1 MKKVTYLLLFLA
13 ISLFFLNNIYASQI
27 LLHGYIFDSQSK
39 KPIGVSI
46 EFKDADGKKIKT
58 QSNSLTGEFQ
68 QILESNTK
76 YSVVLNSEDILRRE
90 VKIQTIDTNQ
100 YAEQK
105 IEFNVFKPTVG
116 NKIFAGNIFQLNST
130 KISIDGEQ
138 QLEEL
143 QLLLRFN
150 RNLNVEFKISGDNDL
165 VKLRKDIVSNWIE
178 NWKRE
183 KSRIKILEGNE
194 KENDF
199 VVKISDIKSYLD

>member
-1 MKKVTYLLLFLA
+1 MKKVTYLVYFLIFLVIC
-13 ISLFFLNNIYASQI
+13 ISPSFSAQI
-27 LLHGYIFDSQSK
+27 LLHGFIFESQSN

-46 EFKDADGKKIKT
+46 EFKDANGKKIKT

-68 QILESNTK
+68 QILESNSK
-76 YSVVLNSEDILRRE
+76 YSVVLNSDDILRRE
-90 VKIQTIDTNQ
+90 IKLHTVDTNQ

-105 IEFNVFKPTVG
+105 IEFSVFKPIVG
-116 NKIFAGNIFQLNST
+116 NKIFAGNIFNSNSS
-130 KISIDGEQ
+130 KISTAGVE

-150 RNLNVEFKISGDNDL
+150 RNLNVEFKISGNEDL
-165 VKLRKDIVSNWIE
+165 VKTRKEILLNYIE

-183 KSRIKILEGNE
+183 KSRIKILEGKE
-194 KENDF
+194 KEYDF